1 MRVPGPGEGAETARD
16 AGDSLYRTIVD
27 VVLTGF
33 AVILPLVVTVY
44 VLKAALDLVVG
55 ALEPFIRLLEWAGV
69 TTYLQ
74 TNNDFIILL
83 LDLGIYS
90 SVTAFLSEIVALIVL
105 VVGIVVLGALARNR
119 WGKEVIDAFDAVVTA
134 IPGVGT
140 VYRSFRRMGDVM
152 LQSDVENFRDVKLV
166 EFPDDGIYVIGFET
180 NAAPESVGEATGRE
194 GMRTMFLP
202 LAPNPVMGGFLT
214 YISDDRILDVEM
226 TVEEGVR
233 ALITS
238 GIAVKEGEGDVTFSD
253 TDRNLLQQLQEADY
267 VEPFTDDGE
276 DATDRDSGDRG
287 R

>member
-55 ALEPFIRLLEWAGV
+55 ALDPFIRLLEWAGV

-74 TNNDFIILL
+74 TNSDFIILL

-152 LQSDVENFRDVKLV
+152 LQGDVENFRDVKLV

-180 NAAPESVGEATGRE
+180 NAAPESVGEATGDE

-214 YISDDRILDVEM
+214 YVPDDRILDVEM

-238 GIAVKEGEGDVTFSD
+238 GIAVEEGEGDVTFSD

-267 VEPFTDDGE
+267 VEPFTDDDE
-276 DATDRDSGDRG
+276 DATGRDSGDRG